1 MLPPACQAG
10 GRKRRASE
18 PTSGSQGASTPANVA
33 TKPMLTRI
41 ITGRSG
47 KPSSPRTR
55 SAREERGTASER
67 IAMASGLQPNAWIDH
82 GVKDIDQKID
92 DYDHGPSEQHHGLHH
107 REIAERDALIEQA
120 SDTGAGKKR
129 FPHNAHITQD
139 EK

>member
-67 IAMASGLQPNAWIDH
+67 IAMASGLQPNARIDH
-82 GVKDIDQKID
+82 RVEDVDQEVH
-92 DYDHGPSEQHHGLHH
+92 DHDH
-107 REIAERDALIEQA
+107 A
-120 SDTGAGKKR
+120 SS
-129 FPHNAHITQD
+129 
-139 EK
+139 